1 VAVGDEKSRKNNA
14 TDELSAVRER
24 AEHLIDDATGGKP
37 RYEEGFT
44 GRVVAGAIFI
54 LLFMMP
60 GSIYLG
66 LVAGQDLGGAAQW
79 VTVVLFSEIAR
90 RSFMPLKRQEI
101 YCLFYLAGAL
111 AGSGWGSLPGI
122 SGGPFGGWIGVQY
135 LMQTPALAPIAANLP
150 HWIGPHAGSTAYQ
163 HRSFLDPAWYQ
174 PIFWSPVTVLLF
186 TQIFD
191 RIKWICMGY
200 ALFRMTSDVE
210 RLPFPMAPI
219 AVSGV
224 TALAD
229 SSNPDESWRW
239 RVFSACTVIGLVFG
253 AFYVFLPV
261 VTGATLAKPVS
272 IFPIPFFDLTSTFER
287 VLPAAVIGYNPNL
300 GQVLLGF
307 LLPFHIVAGIFTT
320 SILTE
325 VIVNP
330 YLQTHGMLPHWLP
343 GSQALDTNVEAGYDY
358 WTSFGIGVQLFVALA
373 GFATLIGITIRARK
387 NKGEANRAGWG
398 APPPG
403 RGDFPLPLAI
413 AGYFLAAT
421 GFVILNHQ
429 LVPMFPVLIIAFYA
443 LIWTPILSYVSARLY
458 GLAGQSV
465 DIPFMNQ
472 LIVMKSGYTSPDI
485 WFAPLPLNNYG
496 GQAQKFR
503 ELELLGVK
511 FTSILKLEAFLLPV
525 VLIASFCYWGFIWY
539 TSEIP
544 SAQFPYVQKFWP
556 QWAVQSSIWWQ
567 INAAGADN
575 WAIKAIKPDIVGVGS
590 GCAAVVYAAM
600 LIFKWPILFYYGLVG
615 GVANLPH
622 NTIPLFLGGVLGRYV
637 FQKKF
642 GVQQWQSI
650 TPILMAGFACGMG
663 LVSMCAIALALISKT
678 VSFLPF

>member
-1 VAVGDEKSRKNNA
+1 VASGDEQTRTNRS
-14 TDELSAVRER
+14 DELSAVRDR
-24 AEHLIDDATGGKP
+24 AEHLIDDVTSGKP
-37 RYEEGFT
+37 RFEDGFT
-44 GRVVAGAIFI
+44 GRVVVGAIFI

-66 LVAGQDLGGAAQW
+66 LVAGQNLGGAAQW

-111 AGSGWGSLPGI
+111 AGAGWGSLPGI
-122 SGGPFGGWIGVQY
+122 SGGPFGSWIGVQY
-135 LMQTPALAPIAANLP
+135 LMQTPSLAPIAAHLP
-150 HWIGPHAGSTAYQ
+150 NWVGPHPGSSALA

-174 PIFWSPVTVLLF
+174 PIFWSPLTILLC

-191 RIKWICMGY
+191 RVLWISMGY
-200 ALFRMTSDVE
+200 SLFRVTSDIE

-229 SSNPDESWRW
+229 SSNPDETWRW

-253 AFYVFLPV
+253 AFYVFLPI
-261 VTGATLAKPVS
+261 VTGANLAKPVS
-272 IFPIPFFDLTSTFER
+272 IFPIPFFDLTSSFER
-287 VLPAAVIGYNPNL
+287 VAPSAVLGYNPDL
-300 GQVLLGF
+300 GLVLVGF
-307 LLPFHIVAGIFTT
+307 LIPFHIVAGLFTT
-320 SILTE
+320 SILTQ
-325 VIVNP
+325 VFVNP
-330 YLQTHGMLPHWLP
+330 MLQMHGMLPHWMP
-343 GSQALDTNVEAGYDY
+343 GSQALDTNVEAGYDF
-358 WTSFGIGVQLFVALA
+358 WTSFSIGVQLFVAVV
-373 GFATLIGITIRARK
+373 GFATLIGIVMRSRK
-387 NKGEANRAGWG
+387 KSGEANRAGWG
-398 APPPG
+398 DVPAG
-403 RGDFPLPLAI
+403 RGDFPVPLAI
-413 AGYFLAAT
+413 LAWFCAAT
-421 GFVILNHQ
+421 GYVFLTHQ
-429 LVPMFPVLIIAFYA
+429 LIPGFPVLIVLFYG
-443 LIWTPILSYVSARLY
+443 LIWTPIISFVSARLF

-496 GQAQKFR
+496 GQAQRFR
-503 ELELLGVK
+503 ELELIGVK

-544 SAQFPYVQKFWP
+544 SAQFPFIQKMWP

-575 WAIKAIKPDIVGVGS
+575 WAIKAIKPALVASGG
-590 GCAAVVYAAM
+590 GCAALVYAVVM
-600 LIFKWPILFYYGLVG
+600 LCKAPILFYYGLVG

-622 NTIPLFLGGVLGRYV
+622 NTIPMFIGALLGRYV

-642 GVQQWQSI
+642 GQQQWQSI
-650 TPILMAGFACGMG
+650 TPILIAGFSCGMG